1 MYKPF
6 GQIPRPNPGAAS
18 DVANAARHV
27 ESLLHDD
34 PDPDVLPASDR
45 FPRPGVDIPSTNDSQ
60 EVVEEVDPLSLPVS
74 QGQDEEGH
82 EGAAGGVVDGGLEY
96 LAFYKSF
103 RDVMRAPAPK
113 RWGIFFIKK
122 RCVALATDMSFS
134 TGESFADCLDGLAA
148 FLYSHEL
155 YHYRFDAH
163 CLQVEATGGLPA
175 YRPYRRLVASRPM
188 TEWHEES
195 RANFYGL
202 KALQP
207 NRNFSYPQS
216 IYDYLWDLVANS
228 PGAYAGGI
236 DKQQKPRKDQMA
248 QQASAAFC
256 KAGPTIWQGLVESTI
271 RIGMGLSKP
280 RESTLS
286 SFLHL
291 DICPVFWIDWV
302 KGGKSVLVPHVASV
316 AEVNNDFIKRYL
328 AGVQDHHS
336 DHSFYRIDNGEKVK
350 LPNPHRADLTNR
362 EFHNIIG
369 KAGMTSSQFYKER
382 DRTSVWRKGVPR
394 SPVLPPRF
402 ASKGGAS

>member
-18 DVANAARHV
+18 NVADAGCHV

-34 PDPDVLPASDR
+34 PDPDVLPDTGR
-45 FPRPGVDIPSTNDSQ
+45 FPRPGVNIPSTNDTQ
-60 EVVEEVDPLSLPVS
+60 EVVEEVDPSSLPVS
-74 QGQDEEGH
+74 QMQDEESH
-82 EGAAGGVVDGGLEY
+82 DGAARGVVDGGIEY

-113 RWGIFFIKK
+113 RWGIFLIKK

-134 TGESFADCLDGLAA
+134 TGESFADCLDGLAS

-163 CLQVEATGGLPA
+163 CLQMEATGGLPV

-195 RANFYGL
+195 IANFYGL

-207 NRNFSYPQS
+207 NRSFSYSQS
-216 IYDYLWDLVANS
+216 ICDYLWDLVANS
-228 PGAYAGGI
+228 PDAYAGGI
-236 DKQQKPRKDQMA
+236 DKQQRPRKEQMA
-248 QQASAAFC
+248 QQASAVFGN
-256 KAGPTIWQGLVESTI
+256 AGQTIWHGLVESTI
-271 RIGMGLSKP
+271 RTGMGLSKP
-280 RESTLS
+280 RESTLG
-286 SFLHL
+286 SFLRL
-291 DICPVFWIDWV
+291 DVCPVYWIDLV
-302 KGGKSVLVPHVASV
+302 RGGKSILVPYVASV
-316 AEVNNDFIKRYL
+316 SEINNDFIKRYL

-336 DHSFYRIDNGEKVK
+336 DHNYYRIDNGEKVK

-369 KAGMTSSQFYKER
+369 KAGMTSPQFYKER
-382 DRTSVWRKGVPR
+382 DRTSVWKKGVPR

-402 ASKGGAS
+402 ASQGGSS